1 MSLSAWQRKPPDIY
15 WTQGDTAPAISEQLL
30 DGTGAPVNLSGG
42 TTVRFQALF
51 PDSASSAQAIDQ
63 AATIVT
69 PASGL
74 VSYTPVAADTDT
86 IGDALVQWKVTFAGG
101 AIEHFPNSGY
111 QKLRISTKA
120 G

>member
-1 MSLSAWQRKPPDIY
+1 MSLSAWQRKPADIY
-15 WTQGDTAPAISEQLL
+15 WTQGDTAPAVSEQLL
-30 DGTGAPVNLSGG
+30 DGAGAAVNLTGAS
-42 TTVRFQALF
+42 VRFQALF

-63 AATIVT
+63 AATIT
-69 PASGL
+69 GASTGL
-74 VSYTPVAADTDT
+74 VAYTPVAADTDT
-86 IGDALVQWKVTFAGG
+86 IGDALVQWRVLFAGG